1 MAKQVKI
8 RLWDNREVNVQEAII
23 FAEKD
28 QYRKVFYKV
37 QGRCGNQ
44 CFMIGYSY
52 DSEKAIQLHNEVVR
66 KILVAQTEV
75 LIGA

>member
-1 MAKQVKI
+1 MAKQVKVT
-8 RLWDNREVNVQEAII
+8 LWDNREVEVQEATV

-28 QYRKVFYKV
+28 QYGKVFYKV
-37 QGRCGNQ
+37 QGRCGSQ
-44 CFMIGYSY
+44 CFMIGYAY
-52 DSEKAIQLHNEVVR
+52 DSEEAIELHNEVVR

>member
-1 MAKQVKI
+1 MIKTVKI
-8 RLWDNREVNVQEAII
+8 KLWDNREVDVQETTL

-28 QYRKVFYKV
+28 PYGEVFYKI
-37 QGRCGNQ
+37 QGKCGSQ
-44 CFMIGYSY
+44 CFMIGFTY
-52 DSEKAIQLHNEVVR
+52 DSEEAIELHNEVIR